1 MPLISP
7 FQIVR
12 SKFDL
17 LELPR
22 SSGLL
27 DDKPGGAPRNSA
39 RGVFGYFYEAS
50 GTSVHPHAAWGLPS
64 GLSSQQPPGTSF
76 VLGGEVVAWS
86 LPDSGPAIPRWRES
100 KTVVQSIKQSFLAEG
115 VHLSISLFSQ

>member
-1 MPLISP
+1 MSLISS
-7 FQIVR
+7 FQKVR
-12 SKFDL
+12 SQFNL

-39 RGVFGYFYEAS
+39 LGVFGYFYKAG
-50 GTSVHPHAAWGLPS
+50 GTSVCPHAAWGLRS
-64 GLSSQQPPGTSF
+64 GFSSQQPCGASF
-76 VLGGEVVAWS
+76 VLAGEVVAWS
-86 LPDSGPAIPRWRES
+86 LPNSEPAIPRWRES
-100 KTVVQSIKQSFLAEG
+100 KIVVQSIKQSFLAEG